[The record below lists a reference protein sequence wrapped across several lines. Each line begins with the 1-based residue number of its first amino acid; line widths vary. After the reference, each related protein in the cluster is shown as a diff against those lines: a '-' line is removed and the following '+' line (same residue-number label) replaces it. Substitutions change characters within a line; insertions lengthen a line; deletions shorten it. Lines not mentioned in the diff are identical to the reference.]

1 MRRKKKKTSSLTSC
15 FHRRAAGKRVP
26 VRSMLVRTGPRA
38 CGVGPL
44 CWRKKANIL
53 VTIKVPR
60 EAHNSFSP
68 FATSLSPPSLLAR
81 PPMFRFLV
89 VLLAVVAALAGLAGA
104 QVCGIR
110 GWRGRR
116 LRLACNCNHPHRGP
130 PFPPRPGRT
139 RRLWGDHAVAP
150 AHCLR
155 EKDQRIACNKKAN
168 HPPSPQ
174 SPAPAPATKAAA
186 DGHDAHCTGTPPVP
200 SYKCCT
206 ARGAHAY
213 RWRAPSATLSCE

>member
-1 MRRKKKKTSSLTSC
+1 MLRENVFLCDRCS
-15 FHRRAAGKRVP
+15 FARAPARVA
-26 VRSMLVRTGPRA
+26 LA
-38 CGVGPL
+38 LYVGG
-44 CWRKKANIL
+44 KANIL

-60 EAHNSFSP
+60 GLTIVFSV
-68 FATSLSPPSLLAR
+68 FYLSLPPSLLAR

-104 QVCGIR
+104 QVCGIK

-116 LRLACNCNHPHRGP
+116 LRLAYNCNHPHRGP
-130 PFPPRPGRT
+130 PLLPRSGRT
-139 RRLWGDHAVAP
+139 RRLRGDQAVAP

-168 HPPSPQ
+168 HPPSPPPPHTQ
-174 SPAPAPATKAAA
+174 SPAPAPTKAA

-200 SYKCCT
+200 SDTCCT
-206 ARGAHAY
+206 ARGAPAS
-213 RWRAPSATLSCE
+213 RWRAPTATLSCE

>member
-1 MRRKKKKTSSLTSC
+1 VLRENVFLCDRCS
-15 FHRRAAGKRVP
+15 FARAPARVA
-26 VRSMLVRTGPRA
+26 LA
-38 CGVGPL
+38 LYVGG
-44 CWRKKANIL
+44 KANIL

-60 EAHNSFSP
+60 GLTIVFSV
-68 FATSLSPPSLLAR
+68 FYLSLPPSLLAR

-104 QVCGIR
+104 QVCGIK

-116 LRLACNCNHPHRGP
+116 LRLAYNCNHPHRGP
-130 PFPPRPGRT
+130 PLLPRSGRT
-139 RRLWGDHAVAP
+139 RRLRGDQAVAP

-168 HPPSPQ
+168 HPPSPPPPHTQ
-174 SPAPAPATKAAA
+174 SPAPAPTKAA